1 PSRSPAER
9 TPRALPPSPRQRPV
23 VLLHQLPV
31 LRRHVVRARQEQPLP
46 LVALDLAAERVLEL
60 LEPVDDLCLEALDGG
75 EVLEVGAVQLAQ
87 AADRLVERRDV
98 DALRGER
105 AADLLGL
112 GLPLLELAAELA
124 DVIGAE
130 LDGAAVAAGIPRAGP
145 AGPAGGAALLGL
157 LPTLLLA
164 LLLPTA
170 LLLALLPLALPALFQ
185 PAALTLL
192 LLLGLALLLPRALA
206 QPVVERVEPAD
217 QLARA
222 VERLREPV
230 LGRLAGRRG
239 CLLDVLPD
247 LVDVRADL
255 LLQHPRGLAG
265 PLLHDAAGPADLV
278 DELGVADRVGGLLE
292 VARRVLLVGAR
303 RGGEAVEAALEVRD
317 AGGELFLALLE
328 PAPLFAAAVGRA
340 EPSGVVRE

>member
-1 PSRSPAER
+1 TGRRTPPPTVLPPFPRPRPGGGLAVWWPPPPPPASQRRTGER
-9 TPRALPPSPRQRPV
+9 TLRALPPSPRQRPV

-31 LRRHVVRARQEQPLP
+31 LGRHVVRAREEQPRA

-60 LEPVDDLCLEALDGG
+60 LEPVDDLRLEALDGG

-130 LDGAAVAAGIPRAGP
+130 L

-157 LPTLLLA
+157 LPNLLLA

-170 LLLALLPLALPALFQ
+170 LLPTLLPLALPALFQ

-192 LLLGLALLLPRALA
+192 LLLGLALLPRALA

-222 VERLREPV
+222 VERLREP
-230 LGRLAGRRG
+230 
-239 CLLDVLPD
+239 
-247 LVDVRADL
+247 
-255 LLQHPRGLAG
+255 
-265 PLLHDAAGPADLV
+265 
-278 DELGVADRVGGLLE
+278 
-292 VARRVLLVGAR
+292 
-303 RGGEAVEAALEVRD
+303 
-317 AGGELFLALLE
+317 
-328 PAPLFAAAVGRA
+328 
-340 EPSGVVRE
+340 

>member
-1 PSRSPAER
+1 
-9 TPRALPPSPRQRPV
+9 
-23 VLLHQLPV
+23 
-31 LRRHVVRARQEQPLP
+31 
-46 LVALDLAAERVLEL
+46 
-60 LEPVDDLCLEALDGG
+60 
-75 EVLEVGAVQLAQ
+75 
-87 AADRLVERRDV
+87 
-98 DALRGER
+98 
-105 AADLLGL
+105 
-112 GLPLLELAAELA
+112 
-124 DVIGAE
+124 
-130 LDGAAVAAGIPRAGP
+130 

-185 PAALTLL
+185 PAALALL
-192 LLLGLALLLPRALA
+192 LLLALALLPRALT

-230 LGRLAGRRG
+230 LGRLTDRRG
-239 CLLDVLPD
+239 RLLDVLLD

-255 LLQHPRGLAG
+255 LLQHPRVLAG

-328 PAPLFAAAVGRA
+328 PAHLFAAAVGRA
-340 EPSGVVRE
+340 EPFDVVRDALLLVAQALGLGERVLDLPLEAGVAALLEQAARLLEPVERGLAGAGAVAGGGAAHLLDGLAQPAGALHQLGRALLAGEALELAGDGVGLLGE

>member
-1 PSRSPAER
+1 
-9 TPRALPPSPRQRPV
+9 
-23 VLLHQLPV
+23 
-31 LRRHVVRARQEQPLP
+31 
-46 LVALDLAAERVLEL
+46 
-60 LEPVDDLCLEALDGG
+60 
-75 EVLEVGAVQLAQ
+75 
-87 AADRLVERRDV
+87 
-98 DALRGER
+98 
-105 AADLLGL
+105 
-112 GLPLLELAAELA
+112 
-124 DVIGAE
+124 
-130 LDGAAVAAGIPRAGP
+130 

-170 LLLALLPLALPALFQ
+170 LLPTLLPLALPALFQ

-192 LLLGLALLLPRALA
+192 LLLGLALLPRALA

-230 LGRLAGRRG
+230 LGRLADRRG
-239 CLLDVLPD
+239 RLLDVLLD

-255 LLQHPRGLAG
+255 LLPHPRVLAG

-292 VARRVLLVGAR
+292 VAPRVLL
-303 RGGEAVEAALEVRD
+303 
-317 AGGELFLALLE
+317 
-328 PAPLFAAAVGRA
+328 
-340 EPSGVVRE
+340 

>member
-1 PSRSPAER
+1 M
-9 TPRALPPSPRQRPV
+9 
-23 VLLHQLPV
+23 
-31 LRRHVVRARQEQPLP
+31 
-46 LVALDLAAERVLEL
+46 
-60 LEPVDDLCLEALDGG
+60 
-75 EVLEVGAVQLAQ
+75 QLAQ

-192 LLLGLALLLPRALA
+192 LLLGLALLPRALA
-206 QPVVERVEPAD
+206 QPVVERVEPAH

-222 VERLREPV
+222 VERLRESV
-230 LGRLAGRRG
+230 LGRLADRCCR
-239 CLLDVLPD
+239 LLDVLLDP
-247 LVDVRADL
+247 VDVRADL
-255 LLQHPRGLAG
+255 LLQHPRVLAG
-265 PLLHDAAGPADLV
+265 PLLHDAAGPEDLV

-292 VARRVLLVGAR
+292 VARRVLLVGA
-303 RGGEAVEAALEVRD
+303 
-317 AGGELFLALLE
+317 
-328 PAPLFAAAVGRA
+328 
-340 EPSGVVRE
+340 